1 MKTIG
6 VSGRGAIQKILLGII
21 FGAAVYC
28 SGQAM
33 AQEQPVE
40 VGRQRMEAFLAQVS
54 TLRANFEQTLEN
66 PDGEVQQVS
75 RGRLLIKRPGRFRW
89 DYTEPYP
96 QLVLAD
102 GERLWSV
109 DPELQQAVVK
119 TLDES
124 LASSPAMLLSGEGDF
139 EDAFSIELV
148 KRDEGLLKIY
158 LAPKVADSDFRA
170 VSISFEGE
178 ALRRLELVDNL
189 DQVTRISFS
198 EVQLNLELED
208 SDFSYEP
215 PPGVDVID
223 QS

>member
-1 MKTIG
+1 METKAMPGQGARYKMLFTVLFWMALSLPG
-6 VSGRGAIQKILLGII
+6 QVVS
-21 FGAAVYC
+21 
-28 SGQAM
+28 
-33 AQEQPVE
+33 QEQPIAL
-40 VGRQRMEAFLAQVS
+40 GRQKMDAFLGQVS
-54 TLRANFEQTLEN
+54 TLQANFEQTLEN

-89 DYTEPYP
+89 DYSEPYP

-102 GERLWSV
+102 GQRLWSV
-109 DPELQQAVVK
+109 DPELEQAVVK
-119 TLDES
+119 TLDDS
-124 LASSPAMLLSGEGDF
+124 LASSPAMLLSGEGHF

-148 KRDEGLLKIY
+148 KLDEGLLKIY

-178 ALRRLELVDNL
+178 ALKRLELVDNL
-189 DQVTRISFS
+189 DQVTRINFS
-198 EVQLNLELED
+198 EVKVNLVLDD
-208 SDFSYEP
+208 SEFSYTP